1 MVYKENTYW
10 KNVLII
16 VPTIGAGLATLI
28 YLLRLHARRL
38 RHIGFLVEDV
48 LMGIGL
54 LLSYFLTGFVVDSA
68 LNGIGVPLDALPP
81 HTRHRIQ
88 FDSWMIGKFWAPSM
102 AVIKISIVLFLK
114 RILGSVRSYEITS
127 YCLIAFIAT
136 WATTVVLVSIFQCT
150 PIKYYYDQ
158 SSPGHCMKGQVAFF
172 QANGAIAL
180 AEDVV
185 ILCMPI
191 PISAIFTNWTKRD
204 VSISG
209 RKNSRVY
216 MTYLFLT

>member
-1 MVYKENTYW
+1 
-10 KNVLII
+10 
-16 VPTIGAGLATLI
+16 
-28 YLLRLHARRL
+28 
-38 RHIGFLVEDV
+38 
-48 LMGIGL
+48 
-54 LLSYFLTGFVVDSA
+54 
-68 LNGIGVPLDALPP
+68 
-81 HTRHRIQ
+81 
-88 FDSWMIGKFWAPSM
+88 MIGKFWAPSM

-191 PISAIFTNWTKRD
+191 PIIWRLKITARQKIALTLVFSLGGLCVPSAFILRHTLLTSLNRVCIFSLLRLMEFRN
-204 VSISG
+204 
-209 RKNSRVY
+209 
-216 MTYLFLT
+216 FLMSDIAGSSQYPSHNEKLI